1 MTVLHVAVH
10 AVIKTADIILWEVF
24 MKLKK
29 ITALIL
35 SSVIAVSCF
44 GCSSA
49 KKAVKQDNSKLFDE
63 ICDEIFTD
71 SLSSS
76 VLGTHYKIIDPSK
89 YGIEFDEDAYVFGE
103 TSADSFKEAEKINAA
118 YLDRIKDI
126 NRNSLSEEQ
135 KITYDV
141 LKWELETETAY
152 AGRCYLQNLLGP
164 TGGIVANLATN
175 YIEYT
180 FYGEDDIDD
189 YFKIIEATPDGISSL
204 CDFVYDVSDKG
215 YMLPDW
221 ILDKDIE
228 QCDNYLNAEKNP
240 IEESFVSRIDKLNL
254 DENKKNEYIEKNKKM
269 VAENIT
275 PCYSMLKETIR
286 NVKGTGKTEG
296 GLVNYG
302 DEGKR
307 YYEALLRENTSS
319 DMSVMETAKY
329 IDKKLAAYIGDLQMV
344 YFLDSK
350 AVEALDTYEPDFKT
364 PEEVLEFIISH
375 MEDEFV
381 KPVTTAYNIEYMN
394 PACEIDGVLAY
405 YLIAPIDNVSYNN
418 IKVNKSMVGSDAM
431 SMYTT
436 IAHEGMPGHM
446 YQFTSM
452 YSNNEIP
459 DIRKIC
465 NFIGASE
472 GWAEYA
478 ATRTFKYL
486 TEKDNLP
493 ESSNTVFLINER
505 FSYLL
510 YSRVDIGVNYEGWTI
525 EDVQKYLADYIGDN
539 YETAQEIFYGV
550 IGDPCGLMPYTI
562 GTELMFDM
570 EMEFDDHYGNK
581 EGHKMFNRFI
591 FENGIMPFPVYES
604 LMDKFFEENK

>member
-1 MTVLHVAVH
+1 
-10 AVIKTADIILWEVF
+10 

-29 ITALIL
+29 ITALFL
-35 SSVIAVSCF
+35 SSVIAVTCF
-44 GCSSA
+44 GCSSV
-49 KKAVKQDNSKLFDE
+49 KKAVKRNDSVLFDE
-63 ICDEIFTD
+63 ICEEIFTN
-71 SLSSS
+71 SISSS
-76 VLGTHYKIIDPSK
+76 VLGSHFVIMNPSE
-89 YGIEFDEDAYVFGE
+89 YGIEFDEDAYGFGE
-103 TSADSFKEAEKINAA
+103 TNIDNFKEVEKENAE
-118 YLDRIKDI
+118 YLDRINSI
-126 NRNSLSEEQ
+126 NRNFLSEQQ

-141 LKWELETETAY
+141 LKWDLETETAY
-152 AGRCYLQNLLGP
+152 TVTYYLQNILGP
-164 TGGIVANLATN
+164 TGGVVANLAVN
-175 YIEYT
+175 YIEYA
-180 FYGEDDIDD
+180 FYSEDDIDD
-189 YFKIIEATPDGISSL
+189 YFRIIEATPDGISSF
-204 CDFVYDVSDKG
+204 CDFVYEVSDKG
-215 YMLPDW
+215 YMLPDC

-228 QCDNYLNAEKNP
+228 QCDNYLNAERNP
-240 IEESFVSRIDKLNL
+240 IEESFVSKIEKLNL
-254 DENKKNEYIEKNKKM
+254 DENKKNEYIEKNKKI

-275 PCYSMLKETIR
+275 PCYSMLKETIQ

-302 DEGKR
+302 NDGKR
-307 YYEALLRENTSS
+307 YYEALLRQKTSS
-319 DMSVMETAKY
+319 DMSVKETAKY
-329 IDKKLAAYIGDLQMV
+329 IDKKLAAYIRDLQMI
-344 YFLDSK
+344 YLLDSK
-350 AVEALDTYEPDFKT
+350 AVETLDTYEPDFET

-381 KPVTTAYNIEYMN
+381 NPVTTEYNIEYMN

-405 YLIAPIDNVSYNN
+405 YMCAPIDNVSYNN
-418 IKVNKSMVGSDAM
+418 IKVNKSMVGLDAM

-465 NFIGASE
+465 DFIGAYE

-486 TEKDNLP
+486 IEKDNLP
-493 ESSNTVFLINER
+493 ESSDTIFLINER

-525 EDVQKYLADYIGDN
+525 EDVQEYLADYIGDN
-539 YETAQEIFYGV
+539 YEAAKEMYYGT
-550 IGDPCGLMPYTI
+550 IGDPCVMMPYTV
-562 GTELMFDM
+562 GTEIMFDM
-570 EMEFDDHYGNK
+570 EMEFDDHYGNE
-581 EGHKMFNRFI
+581 EGHKMFNKFI

>member
-1 MTVLHVAVH
+1 
-10 AVIKTADIILWEVF
+10 

-29 ITALIL
+29 ITALFL
-35 SSVIAVSCF
+35 SSVIAVTCF
-44 GCSSA
+44 GCSSV
-49 KKAVKQDNSKLFDE
+49 KKAVKRNDSVLFDE
-63 ICDEIFTD
+63 ICEEIFTN
-71 SLSSS
+71 SISSS
-76 VLGTHYKIIDPSK
+76 VLGSHFVIMNPSE
-89 YGIEFDEDAYVFGE
+89 YGIEFDEDAYGFGE
-103 TSADSFKEAEKINAA
+103 TNIDNFKEVEKENAE
-118 YLDRIKDI
+118 YLDRINSI
-126 NRNSLSEEQ
+126 NRNFLSEQQ

-141 LKWELETETAY
+141 LKWDLETETAY
-152 AGRCYLQNLLGP
+152 TGTYYLQNILGP
-164 TGGIVANLATN
+164 TGGVVANLAVN
-175 YIEYT
+175 YIEYA
-180 FYGEDDIDD
+180 FYSEDDIDD
-189 YFKIIEATPDGISSL
+189 YFRIIEATPDGISSF
-204 CDFVYDVSDKG
+204 CDFVYEVSDKG
-215 YMLPDW
+215 YMLPDC

-228 QCDNYLNAEKNP
+228 QCDNYLNAEMNP
-240 IEESFVSRIDKLNL
+240 IEESFVSKIEKLNL
-254 DENKKNEYIEKNKKM
+254 DENKKNEYIEKNKKI

-275 PCYSMLKETIR
+275 PCYSMLKETIQ

-302 DEGKR
+302 DDGKR
-307 YYEALLRENTSS
+307 YYEALLRQKTSS
-319 DMSVMETAKY
+319 DMSVKETAKY
-329 IDKKLAAYIGDLQMV
+329 IDKKLAAYIRDLQMI
-344 YFLDSK
+344 YLLDSK
-350 AVEALDTYEPDFKT
+350 AVETLDTYEPDFET

-381 KPVTTAYNIEYMN
+381 NPVTTEYNIEYMN

-405 YLIAPIDNVSYNN
+405 YMCAPIDNVSYNN
-418 IKVNKSMVGSDAM
+418 IKVNKSMVGLDAM

-465 NFIGASE
+465 DFIGAYE

-486 TEKDNLP
+486 IEKDNLP
-493 ESSNTVFLINER
+493 ESSDTIFLINER

-525 EDVQKYLADYIGDN
+525 EEVQEYLEDYIGDN
-539 YETAQEIFYGV
+539 YEAAKEMYYGT
-550 IGDPCGLMPYTI
+550 IGDPCSLMPYTV
-562 GTELMFDM
+562 GTEIMFDM
-570 EMEFDDHYGNK
+570 EMEFDDRYGNE
-581 EGHKMFNRFI
+581 EGHKMFNKFI

>member
-1 MTVLHVAVH
+1 
-10 AVIKTADIILWEVF
+10 

-29 ITALIL
+29 ITALFL
-35 SSVIAVSCF
+35 SSVIAVTCF
-44 GCSSA
+44 GCSSV
-49 KKAVKQDNSKLFDE
+49 KKAVKRNDSVLFDE
-63 ICDEIFTD
+63 ICEEIFTN
-71 SLSSS
+71 SISSS
-76 VLGTHYKIIDPSK
+76 VLGSHFVIMNPSE
-89 YGIEFDEDAYVFGE
+89 YGIEFDEDAYGFGE
-103 TSADSFKEAEKINAA
+103 TNIDNFKEVEKENAE
-118 YLDRIKDI
+118 YLDRINSI
-126 NRNSLSEEQ
+126 NRNFLSEQQ

-141 LKWELETETAY
+141 LKWDLETETAY
-152 AGRCYLQNLLGP
+152 TGTYYLQNILGP
-164 TGGIVANLATN
+164 TGGVVANLAVN
-175 YIEYT
+175 YIEYA
-180 FYGEDDIDD
+180 FYSEDDIDD
-189 YFKIIEATPDGISSL
+189 YFRIIEATPDGISSF
-204 CDFVYDVSDKG
+204 CDFVYEVSDKG
-215 YMLPDW
+215 YMLPDC

-228 QCDNYLNAEKNP
+228 QCDNYLNAERNP
-240 IEESFVSRIDKLNL
+240 IEESFVSKIEKLNL
-254 DENKKNEYIEKNKKM
+254 DENKKNEYIEKNKKI

-275 PCYSMLKETIR
+275 PCYSMLKETIQ

-302 DEGKR
+302 NDGKR
-307 YYEALLRENTSS
+307 YYEALLRQKTSS
-319 DMSVMETAKY
+319 DMSVKETAKY
-329 IDKKLAAYIGDLQMV
+329 IDKKLAAYIRDLQMI
-344 YFLDSK
+344 YLLDSK
-350 AVEALDTYEPDFKT
+350 AVETLDTYEPDFET

-381 KPVTTAYNIEYMN
+381 NPVTTEYNIEYMN

-405 YLIAPIDNVSYNN
+405 YMCAPIDNVSYNN
-418 IKVNKSMVGSDAM
+418 IKVNKSMVGLDAM

-465 NFIGASE
+465 DFIGAYE

-486 TEKDNLP
+486 IEKDNLP
-493 ESSNTVFLINER
+493 ESSDTIFLINER

-525 EDVQKYLADYIGDN
+525 EDVQEYLADYIGDN
-539 YETAQEIFYGV
+539 YEAAKEMYYGT
-550 IGDPCGLMPYTI
+550 IGDPCVMMPYTV
-562 GTELMFDM
+562 GTEIMFDM
-570 EMEFDDHYGNK
+570 EMEFDDHYGNE
-581 EGHKMFNRFI
+581 EGHKMFNKFI

>member
-1 MTVLHVAVH
+1 
-10 AVIKTADIILWEVF
+10 

-29 ITALIL
+29 ITALFL
-35 SSVIAVSCF
+35 SSVIAVTCF
-44 GCSSA
+44 GCSSV
-49 KKAVKQDNSKLFDE
+49 KKAVKRNDSVLFDE
-63 ICDEIFTD
+63 ICEEIFTN
-71 SLSSS
+71 SISSS
-76 VLGTHYKIIDPSK
+76 VLGSHFMIMNPSE
-89 YGIEFDEDAYVFGE
+89 YGIEFDEDAYGFGE
-103 TSADSFKEAEKINAA
+103 TNIDNFKEAEKENAE
-118 YLDRIKDI
+118 YLDRINSI
-126 NRNSLSEEQ
+126 NRNFLSEQQ

-152 AGRCYLQNLLGP
+152 TGTYYLQNILGP
-164 TGGIVANLATN
+164 TGGVVANLAVN
-175 YIEYT
+175 YIEYA
-180 FYGEDDIDD
+180 FYREDDIDD
-189 YFKIIEATPDGISSL
+189 YFRIIEATPDGISSF
-204 CDFVYDVSDKG
+204 CDFVYEVSDKG
-215 YMLPDW
+215 YMLPDC

-228 QCDNYLNAEKNP
+228 QCDNYLNAERNP
-240 IEESFVSRIDKLNL
+240 IEESFVSKIEKLNL
-254 DENKKNEYIEKNKKM
+254 DENKKNEYIEKNKKI

-275 PCYSMLKETIR
+275 PCYIMLKETIQ

-302 DEGKR
+302 NDGKR
-307 YYEALLRENTSS
+307 YYEALLRQKTSS
-319 DMSVMETAKY
+319 DMSVKETAKY
-329 IDKKLAAYIGDLQMV
+329 IDKKLAAYIRDLQMI
-344 YFLDSK
+344 YLLDSK
-350 AVEALDTYEPDFKT
+350 AVEVLDNYEPDFET

-381 KPVTTAYNIEYMN
+381 NPVTTEYNIEYMN

-405 YLIAPIDNVSYNN
+405 YMCAPIDNVSYNN
-418 IKVNKSMVGSDAM
+418 IKVNKSMVGLDAM

-465 NFIGASE
+465 DFIGAYE

-486 TEKDNLP
+486 IEKDNLP
-493 ESSNTVFLINER
+493 ESSDTIFLINER

-525 EDVQKYLADYIGDN
+525 EDVQEYLADYIGDN
-539 YETAQEIFYGV
+539 YEAAKEMYYGT
-550 IGDPCGLMPYTI
+550 IGDPCVMMPYTV
-562 GTELMFDM
+562 GTEIMFDM
-570 EMEFDDHYGNK
+570 EMEFDDHYGNE
-581 EGHKMFNRFI
+581 EGHKMFNKFI

>member
-1 MTVLHVAVH
+1 
-10 AVIKTADIILWEVF
+10 

-29 ITALIL
+29 ITALFL
-35 SSVIAVSCF
+35 SSVIAVTCF
-44 GCSSA
+44 GCSSV
-49 KKAVKQDNSKLFDE
+49 KKAVKRNDSVLFDE
-63 ICDEIFTD
+63 ICEEIFTN
-71 SLSSS
+71 SISSS
-76 VLGTHYKIIDPSK
+76 VLGSHFMIMNPSE
-89 YGIEFDEDAYVFGE
+89 YGIEFDEDAYGFGE
-103 TSADSFKEAEKINAA
+103 TNIDNFKEAEKENAE
-118 YLDRIKDI
+118 YLDRINSI
-126 NRNSLSEEQ
+126 NRNFLSEQQ

-152 AGRCYLQNLLGP
+152 TGTYYLQNILGP
-164 TGGIVANLATN
+164 TGGVVANLAVN
-175 YIEYT
+175 YIEYA
-180 FYGEDDIDD
+180 FYSEDDIDD
-189 YFKIIEATPDGISSL
+189 YFRIIEATPDGISSF
-204 CDFVYDVSDKG
+204 CDFVYEVSDKG
-215 YMLPDW
+215 YMLPDC

-228 QCDNYLNAEKNP
+228 QCDNYLNAERNP
-240 IEESFVSRIDKLNL
+240 IEESFVSKIEKLNL
-254 DENKKNEYIEKNKKM
+254 DENKKNEYIEKNKKI

-275 PCYSMLKETIR
+275 PCYIMLKETIQ

-302 DEGKR
+302 NDGKR
-307 YYEALLRENTSS
+307 YYEALLRQKTSS
-319 DMSVMETAKY
+319 DMSVKETAKY
-329 IDKKLAAYIGDLQMV
+329 IDKKLAAYIRDLQMI
-344 YFLDSK
+344 YLLDSK
-350 AVEALDTYEPDFKT
+350 AVEVLDNYEPDFET

-381 KPVTTAYNIEYMN
+381 NPVTTEYNIEYMN

-405 YLIAPIDNVSYNN
+405 YMCAPIDNVSYNN
-418 IKVNKSMVGSDAM
+418 IKVNKSMVGLDAM

-465 NFIGASE
+465 DFIGAYE

-486 TEKDNLP
+486 IEKDNLP
-493 ESSNTVFLINER
+493 ESSDTIFLINER

-525 EDVQKYLADYIGDN
+525 EEVQEYLEDYIGDN
-539 YETAQEIFYGV
+539 YEAAKEMYYGT
-550 IGDPCGLMPYTI
+550 IGDPCSLMPYTV
-562 GTELMFDM
+562 GTEIMFDM
-570 EMEFDDHYGNK
+570 EMEFDDRYGNE
-581 EGHKMFNRFI
+581 EGHKMFNKFI

>member
-1 MTVLHVAVH
+1 
-10 AVIKTADIILWEVF
+10 

-29 ITALIL
+29 ITALFL
-35 SSVIAVSCF
+35 SSVIAVTCF
-44 GCSSA
+44 GCSSV
-49 KKAVKQDNSKLFDE
+49 KKAVKRNDSVLFDE
-63 ICDEIFTD
+63 ICEEIFTN
-71 SLSSS
+71 SISSS
-76 VLGTHYKIIDPSK
+76 VLGSHFVIMNPSE
-89 YGIEFDEDAYVFGE
+89 YGIEFDEDAYGFGE
-103 TSADSFKEAEKINAA
+103 TNIDNFKEAEKENAE
-118 YLDRIKDI
+118 YLDRINSI
-126 NRNSLSEEQ
+126 NRNFLSEQQ

-141 LKWELETETAY
+141 LKWDLETETAY
-152 AGRCYLQNLLGP
+152 TGTYYLQNILGP
-164 TGGIVANLATN
+164 TGGVVANLAVN
-175 YIEYT
+175 YIEYA
-180 FYGEDDIDD
+180 FYSEDDIDD
-189 YFKIIEATPDGISSL
+189 YFRIIEATPDGISSF
-204 CDFVYDVSDKG
+204 CDFVYEVSDKG
-215 YMLPDW
+215 YMLPDC

-228 QCDNYLNAEKNP
+228 QCDNYLNAERNP
-240 IEESFVSRIDKLNL
+240 IEESFVSKIEKLNL
-254 DENKKNEYIEKNKKM
+254 DENKKNEYIEKNKKI

-275 PCYSMLKETIR
+275 PCYIMLKETIQ

-302 DEGKR
+302 NDGKR
-307 YYEALLRENTSS
+307 YYEALLRQKTSS
-319 DMSVMETAKY
+319 DMSVKETAKY
-329 IDKKLAAYIGDLQMV
+329 IDKKLAAYIRDLQMI
-344 YFLDSK
+344 YLLDSK
-350 AVEALDTYEPDFKT
+350 AVEVLDNYEPDFET

-381 KPVTTAYNIEYMN
+381 NPVTTEYNIEYMN

-405 YLIAPIDNVSYNN
+405 YMCAPIDNVSYNN
-418 IKVNKSMVGSDAM
+418 IKVNKSMVGLDAM

-465 NFIGASE
+465 DFIGAYE

-486 TEKDNLP
+486 IEKDNLP
-493 ESSNTVFLINER
+493 ESSDTIFLINER

-525 EDVQKYLADYIGDN
+525 EEVQEYLEDYIGDN
-539 YETAQEIFYGV
+539 YEAAKEMYYGT
-550 IGDPCGLMPYTI
+550 IGDPCSLMPYTV
-562 GTELMFDM
+562 GTEIMFDM
-570 EMEFDDHYGNK
+570 EMEFDDRYGNE
-581 EGHKMFNRFI
+581 EGHKMFNKFI

>member
-1 MTVLHVAVH
+1 
-10 AVIKTADIILWEVF
+10 

-29 ITALIL
+29 ITALFL
-35 SSVIAVSCF
+35 SSVIAVTCF
-44 GCSSA
+44 GCSSV
-49 KKAVKQDNSKLFDE
+49 KKAVKRNDSVLFDE
-63 ICDEIFTD
+63 ICEEIFTN
-71 SLSSS
+71 SISSS
-76 VLGTHYKIIDPSK
+76 VLGSHFVIMNPSE
-89 YGIEFDEDAYVFGE
+89 YGIEFDEDAYGFGE
-103 TSADSFKEAEKINAA
+103 TNIDNFKEAEKENAE
-118 YLDRIKDI
+118 YLDRINSI
-126 NRNSLSEEQ
+126 NRNFLSEQQ

-141 LKWELETETAY
+141 LKWDLETETAY
-152 AGRCYLQNLLGP
+152 TGTYYLQNILGP
-164 TGGIVANLATN
+164 TGGVVANLAVN
-175 YIEYT
+175 YIEYA
-180 FYGEDDIDD
+180 FYSEDDIDD
-189 YFKIIEATPDGISSL
+189 YFRIIEATPDGISSF
-204 CDFVYDVSDKG
+204 CDFVYEVSDKG
-215 YMLPDW
+215 YMLPDC

-228 QCDNYLNAEKNP
+228 QCDNYLNAERNP
-240 IEESFVSRIDKLNL
+240 IEESFVSKIEKLNL
-254 DENKKNEYIEKNKKM
+254 DENKKNEYIEKNKKI

-275 PCYSMLKETIR
+275 PCYSMLKETIQ

-302 DEGKR
+302 DDGKR
-307 YYEALLRENTSS
+307 YYEALLRQKTSS
-319 DMSVMETAKY
+319 DMSVKETAKY
-329 IDKKLAAYIGDLQMV
+329 IDKKLAAYIRDLQMI
-344 YFLDSK
+344 YLLDSK
-350 AVEALDTYEPDFKT
+350 AVETLDTYEPDFET

-381 KPVTTAYNIEYMN
+381 NPVTTEYNIEYMN

-405 YLIAPIDNVSYNN
+405 YMCAPIDNVSYNN
-418 IKVNKSMVGSDAM
+418 IKVNKSMVGLDAM

-465 NFIGASE
+465 DFIGAYE

-486 TEKDNLP
+486 IEKDNLP
-493 ESSNTVFLINER
+493 ESSDTIFLINER

-525 EDVQKYLADYIGDN
+525 EDVQEYLADYIGDN
-539 YETAQEIFYGV
+539 YEAAKEMYYGT
-550 IGDPCGLMPYTI
+550 IGDPCSLMPYTV
-562 GTELMFDM
+562 GTEIMFDM
-570 EMEFDDHYGNK
+570 EMEFDDHYGNE
-581 EGHKMFNRFI
+581 EGHKMFNKFI

>member
-1 MTVLHVAVH
+1 
-10 AVIKTADIILWEVF
+10 

-29 ITALIL
+29 ITALFL
-35 SSVIAVSCF
+35 SSVIAVTCF
-44 GCSSA
+44 GCSSV
-49 KKAVKQDNSKLFDE
+49 KKAVKRNDSVLFDE
-63 ICDEIFTD
+63 ICEEIFTN
-71 SLSSS
+71 SISSS
-76 VLGTHYKIIDPSK
+76 VLGSHFVIMNPSE
-89 YGIEFDEDAYVFGE
+89 YGIEFDEDAYGFGE
-103 TSADSFKEAEKINAA
+103 TNIDNFKEVEKENAE
-118 YLDRIKDI
+118 YLDRINSI
-126 NRNSLSEEQ
+126 NRNFLSEQQ

-141 LKWELETETAY
+141 LKWDLETETAY
-152 AGRCYLQNLLGP
+152 TGTYYLQNILGP
-164 TGGIVANLATN
+164 TGGVVANLAVN
-175 YIEYT
+175 YIEYA
-180 FYGEDDIDD
+180 FYSEDDIDD
-189 YFKIIEATPDGISSL
+189 YFRIIEATPDGISSF
-204 CDFVYDVSDKG
+204 CDFVYEVSDKG
-215 YMLPDW
+215 YMLPDC

-228 QCDNYLNAEKNP
+228 QCDNYLNAERNP
-240 IEESFVSRIDKLNL
+240 IEESFVSKIEKLNL
-254 DENKKNEYIEKNKKM
+254 DENKKNEYIEKNKKI

-275 PCYSMLKETIR
+275 PCYSMLKETIQ

-302 DEGKR
+302 DDGKR
-307 YYEALLRENTSS
+307 YYEALLRQKTSS
-319 DMSVMETAKY
+319 DMSVKETAKY
-329 IDKKLAAYIGDLQMV
+329 IDKKLAAYIRDLQMI
-344 YFLDSK
+344 YLLDSK
-350 AVEALDTYEPDFKT
+350 AVETLDTYEPDFET

-381 KPVTTAYNIEYMN
+381 NPVTTEYNIEYMN

-405 YLIAPIDNVSYNN
+405 YMCAPIDNVSYNN
-418 IKVNKSMVGSDAM
+418 IKVNKSMVGLDAM

-465 NFIGASE
+465 DFIGAYE

-486 TEKDNLP
+486 IEKDNLP
-493 ESSNTVFLINER
+493 ESSDTIFLINER

-525 EDVQKYLADYIGDN
+525 EDVQEYLADYIGDN
-539 YETAQEIFYGV
+539 YEAAKEMYYGT
-550 IGDPCGLMPYTI
+550 IGDPCVMMPYTV
-562 GTELMFDM
+562 GTEIMFDM
-570 EMEFDDHYGNK
+570 EMEFDDHYGNE
-581 EGHKMFNRFI
+581 EGHKMFNKFI

>member
-1 MTVLHVAVH
+1 
-10 AVIKTADIILWEVF
+10 

-29 ITALIL
+29 ITALFL
-35 SSVIAVSCF
+35 SSVIAVTCF
-44 GCSSA
+44 GCSSV
-49 KKAVKQDNSKLFDE
+49 KKAVKRNDSVLFDE
-63 ICDEIFTD
+63 ICEEIFTN
-71 SLSSS
+71 SISSS
-76 VLGTHYKIIDPSK
+76 VLGSHFVIMNPSE
-89 YGIEFDEDAYVFGE
+89 YGIEFDEDAYGFGE
-103 TSADSFKEAEKINAA
+103 TNIDNFKEVEKENAE
-118 YLDRIKDI
+118 YLDRINSI
-126 NRNSLSEEQ
+126 NRNFLSEQQ

-141 LKWELETETAY
+141 LKWDLETETAY
-152 AGRCYLQNLLGP
+152 TGTYYLQNILGP
-164 TGGIVANLATN
+164 TGGVVANLAVN
-175 YIEYT
+175 YIEYA
-180 FYGEDDIDD
+180 FYSEDDIDD
-189 YFKIIEATPDGISSL
+189 YFRIIEATPDGISSF
-204 CDFVYDVSDKG
+204 CDFVYEVSDKG
-215 YMLPDW
+215 YMLPDC

-228 QCDNYLNAEKNP
+228 QCDNYFNAERNP
-240 IEESFVSRIDKLNL
+240 IEESFVSKIEKLNL
-254 DENKKNEYIEKNKKM
+254 DENKKNEYIEKNKKI

-275 PCYSMLKETIR
+275 PCYSMLKETIQ

-302 DEGKR
+302 DDGKR
-307 YYEALLRENTSS
+307 YYEALLRQKTSS
-319 DMSVMETAKY
+319 DMSVKETAKY
-329 IDKKLAAYIGDLQMV
+329 IDKKLAAYIRDLQMI
-344 YFLDSK
+344 YLLDSK
-350 AVEALDTYEPDFKT
+350 AVETLDTYEPDFET

-381 KPVTTAYNIEYMN
+381 NPVTTEYNIEYMN

-405 YLIAPIDNVSYNN
+405 YMCAPIDNVSYNN
-418 IKVNKSMVGSDAM
+418 IKVNKSMVGLDAM

-465 NFIGASE
+465 DFIGAYE

-486 TEKDNLP
+486 IEKDNLP
-493 ESSNTVFLINER
+493 ESSDTIFLINER

-525 EDVQKYLADYIGDN
+525 EDVQEYLEDYIGDN
-539 YETAQEIFYGV
+539 YEAAKEMYYGT
-550 IGDPCGLMPYTI
+550 IGDPCVMMPYTV
-562 GTELMFDM
+562 GTEIMFDM
-570 EMEFDDHYGNK
+570 EMEFDDRYGNE
-581 EGHKMFNRFI
+581 EGHKMFNKFI